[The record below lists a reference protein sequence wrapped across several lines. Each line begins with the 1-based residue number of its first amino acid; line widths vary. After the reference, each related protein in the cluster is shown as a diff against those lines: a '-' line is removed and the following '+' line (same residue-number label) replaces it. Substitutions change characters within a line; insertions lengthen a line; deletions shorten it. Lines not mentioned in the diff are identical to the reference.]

1 MSQERTKCRV
11 ADQLAAISKV
21 PRVDGV
27 CIRASIE
34 ALQAPT
40 AIWVK
45 TICSIPAALIGI
57 EMTVR
62 SVRVEM
68 VDCGTIGM
76 TQSAGALRSEITL

>member
-1 MSQERTKCRV
+1 M
-11 ADQLAAISKV
+11 
-21 PRVDGV
+21 PRVDGA
-27 CIRASIE
+27 CIGASVE

-40 AIWVK
+40 AFWVK
-45 TICSIPAALIGI
+45 TIRSIPAAFVGI

-76 TQSAGALRSEITL
+76 TQTARALFRSEITL